1 MDILFANAILVTM
14 DEELRMLPTAYLGV
28 TEGKISY
35 IGKQPPKEQPG
46 QIIDA
51 SGMALM
57 PGLINCH
64 AHLAGSLFRG
74 YADGWNEEN
83 RRWLYQAEEK
93 LDGKSVKA
101 ATLLYLAECL
111 RFGVTSVSDLYYFTD
126 EVAEA
131 VAESGIKANLAR
143 CATLFDPEEEEF
155 DVENDPGCAEL
166 YRLTEK
172 WHGYDNGRIR
182 IDAGILSPATSNFH
196 LWEAMA
202 GYAGEKELGFQLHL
216 TENPQE
222 AADCEERYGL
232 RPAELLDCHGAFKAG
247 ATVAGLSGL
256 QKEDM
261 ALLARRG
268 ATAVACPLAEANLGQ
283 SAPDVLEMA
292 KAGLN
297 VALGTGSPAEGAMDL
312 FAVMRAAV
320 QKSRLLSGD
329 CMALPAP
336 AALMLATV
344 CGAKAQHR
352 QKQCGMLKVGM
363 DADVIL
369 VDFTAPH
376 LMPCHNVLT
385 SLVHSAS
392 GSDVALTMVQ
402 GKILYQSGKFTTIHL
417 ENVVHGLSEHAL
429 PRIFGQEKGKETE
442 S

>member
-1 MDILFANAILVTM
+1 MDILFANATLVTM
-14 DEELRMLPTAYLGV
+14 DEELRMLPAAYLGV
-28 TEGKISY
+28 TDGKISY
-35 IGKQPPKEQPG
+35 IGKQPPAEQPG
-46 QIIDA
+46 KIIDG
-51 SGMALM
+51 SGMVLM

-64 AHLAGSLFRG
+64 THLAGSLFRG

-83 RRWLYQAEEK
+83 RKWLYQAEEK
-93 LDGKSVKA
+93 LDGETVKA
-101 ATLLYLAECL
+101 ATLLSLAECL

-126 EVAEA
+126 DVAEA

-182 IDAGILSPATSNFH
+182 IDAGFLSPATSNFH

-202 GYAGEKELGFQLHL
+202 GYAGEKNLGFQLHL
-216 TENPQE
+216 VEDPQE
-222 AADCEERYGL
+222 IEACEDRYGL
-232 RPAELLDCHGAFKAG
+232 RPVELLDCHGVFTTG
-247 ATVAGLSGL
+247 ATVAGLAGL
-256 QKEDM
+256 EKEDI
-261 ALLARRG
+261 ALLAKRG
-268 ATAVACPLAEANLGQ
+268 ATAVVCPAAEINLGY
-283 SAPDVLEMA
+283 STPDVLEMA

-297 VALGTGSPAEGAMDL
+297 VALGAGSPAMGAMDL
-312 FAVMRAAV
+312 FAGMRAAV

-329 CMALPAP
+329 CTALPAP

-402 GKILYQSGKFTTIHL
+402 GKILYQSGKFATIDL
-417 ENVVHGLSEHAL
+417 EAVVRQLAEHAL
-429 PRIFGQEKGKETE
+429 PQIFGQERGKETE